1 MGTDQKPVNGIAPLR
16 NVILFRELL
25 ERVMNR
31 PAHLPGMGAFH
42 GYSGL
47 GKTFAAVYGANCF
60 NAHYV
65 ECGVTWTQKKFCQR
79 VLQELGVAQPRGT
92 VADMADKLIELLSMS
107 GRPLII
113 DEFDH
118 LVSRSAVELVRE
130 IHDKSG
136 AAIILIGE
144 EMLEAKLKPFERFH
158 NRVMDWKAAQ
168 FSDIEDA
175 RHIARLFAPGVSI
188 ADALLERVVEESK
201 GQVRRIAVN
210 VERVREKAATKG
222 AKAIDLAGWG
232 DGGFFTGAAAVRDRV
247 SSLRVVK

>member
-1 MGTDQKPVNGIAPLR
+1 MKTDQKPVNGIAPLR
-16 NVILFRELL
+16 NVTLFRDLL

-31 PAHLPGMGAFH
+31 PAHLPGMGVFY

-60 NAHYV
+60 QAHYV

-79 VLQELGVAQPRGT
+79 LLQELGVAQPRGT
-92 VADMADKLIELLSMS
+92 VADMADKAIELLSMS

-118 LVSRSAVELVRE
+118 LIARGAVELVRE

-136 AAIILIGE
+136 ATIILNGE
-144 EMLEAKLKPFERFH
+144 EMVEAKLVPFERFH
-158 NRVMDWKAAQ
+158 NRVMWWQAAE

-175 RHIARLFAPGVSI
+175 RHVARLFAPGVAI
-188 ADALLERVVEESK
+188 ADDLLARIVEVS
-201 GQVRRIAVN
+201 GSRVRRIAVN
-210 VERVREKAATKG
+210 VERVREKAVTKG
-222 AKAIDLAGWG
+222 LKAIDLKGWG
-232 DGGFFTGAAAVRDRV
+232 DGGFFTGAAAVRDRA
-247 SSLRVVK
+247 SILRVTK